1 MVFVFKVMCWFW
13 VCRLY
18 MAVAS
23 VLRIFAFNRVVGLM
37 IRPLDITDMASAA
50 CVGRIQILKYKAF
63 LCGRIWGFEDLER
76 HITNPD
82 MTFNRHVSY
91 GMARVY

>member
-1 MVFVFKVMCWFW
+1 
-13 VCRLY
+13 